1 MNIKHFIRKIIYKE
15 DATSESLLEF
25 LRQKGAQIGS
35 DVMVW
40 APNKTLIDKTNP
52 WLIKIGNHVRITEG
66 VKVLTH
72 DYSWSVLKGYDS
84 KTVCPGAIL
93 GSQKPVEIGS
103 NVFIGMNA
111 IITCGVKIGDN
122 VIIGAGSVVTRDC
135 ASNGVYA
142 GNPARF
148 IMSIEDFYA
157 KRAANQFPEAKEMAI
172 RYKSRFG
179 IDPPREIFDEHFMLF
194 LSPEEAVKNARF
206 RFQMNTSEN
215 FDQSVQYMNGHKPM
229 FPNYEAFLEACFKE

>member
-1 MNIKHFIRKIIYKE
+1 M
-15 DATSESLLEF
+15 LEF

-72 DYSWSVLKGYDS
+72 DYSWSVLKCYDS
-84 KTVCPGAIL
+84 ENVCPGAIL
-93 GSQKPVEIGS
+93 GAQKPVEIGS

-111 IITCGVKIGDN
+111 VITCGVKIGDN

-157 KRAANQFPEAKEMAI
+157 KRAANQFLEAKDLAL

-179 IDPPREIFDEHFMLF
+179 VAPPQEVFDEYFMLF
-194 LSPEEAVKNARF
+194 LPSEDAAKNP
-206 RFQMNTSEN
+206 RFQFQMKTSGN
-215 FDQSVQYMNGHKPM
+215 YDQSVAYMDGQKPM
-229 FPNYEAFLEACFKE
+229 FSSYEEFLEACFQ